1 MNMEIVLI
9 CGTIDEKMHVNK
21 GNNKYFL
28 NKFGLREEIKMPL
41 NLASPGILVREVD
54 LTTGRVD
61 PTTDKIGGI
70 VGPFSQGP
78 VAEPT
83 LIANENE
90 LLNTFGQ
97 PYDVDKHYET

>member
-1 MNMEIVLI
+1 
-9 CGTIDEKMHVNK
+9 
-21 GNNKYFL
+21 
-28 NKFGLREEIKMPL
+28 MPL
-41 NLASPGILVREVD
+41 NLASPGILVREVE
-54 LTTGRVD
+54 LTIGRVD

-83 LIANENE
+83 LIANEND

-97 PYDVDKHYET
+97 PYDVDKHYETWYSASSYLAYGGQLNVVRADDSGLKNGFVGEAANV